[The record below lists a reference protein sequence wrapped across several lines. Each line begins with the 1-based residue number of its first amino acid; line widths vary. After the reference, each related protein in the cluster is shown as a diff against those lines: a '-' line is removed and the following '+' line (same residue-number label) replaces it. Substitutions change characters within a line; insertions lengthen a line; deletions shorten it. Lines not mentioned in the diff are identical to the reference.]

1 MSDMLKGGEDMD
13 DIFDDGIDAEE
24 MALILGLAD
33 EVSQAEQERL
43 KKEKEL
49 LDEDDLQ
56 AENDDDY

>member
-1 MSDMLKGGEDMD
+1 MD

>member
-1 MSDMLKGGEDMD
+1 MD

-33 EVSQAEQERL
+33 EISQAEKERL

-49 LDEDDLQ
+49 FEDDDLQREDEDD
-56 AENDDDY
+56 Y

>member
-1 MSDMLKGGEDMD
+1 MLKGSEDME

-33 EVSQAEQERL
+33 EISQAEKERL

-49 LDEDDLQ
+49 FDEDDLQ
-56 AENDDDY
+56 REDEDDY